1 MLRTTESVLLYSFI
15 FPRVPS
21 VSSYWNSLVFFHEIF
36 KNLAVVQRHHIMPRK
51 WDHFRNSFRSFYD
64 PLNFLKWSHFL
75 GVIWCLCTAARFLN
89 ISWKNMREEEEQGG
103 TRGNMLHLIVV
114 EYSCS
119 LKWKMIK
126 WSKRKRKRQE
136 KARKF
141 AVIFENVFLFGLL
154 RSVVR
159 MLRTSGTRRNTREY
173 EAIHQ

>member
-1 MLRTTESVLLYSFI
+1 
-15 FPRVPS
+15 
-21 VSSYWNSLVFFHEIF
+21 
-36 KNLAVVQRHHIMPRK
+36 MPRK

-159 MLRTSGTRRNTREY
+159 MLRTTERKRPIADVVNINSRSSSNSSGYTSANDV
-173 EAIHQ
+173 